1 MLLLVRHLTH
11 MRYPQGAAGV
21 ALRLK
26 LFPQNHEGQK
36 VIDWHVEVDGEE
48 IAHTIVGGYGERFA
62 QWLAQGHR
70 DDLEIVA
77 HGRVETEDRAGIV
90 KGLRRAP
97 PPAVFLRAT
106 ALTGADDA
114 IHALGEGLAPGTN
127 ALAGLHALSQK
138 VRGALPYRS
147 GVTGSVTSAAAAL
160 AGEGGVCQDHTHI
173 FIAAA
178 RARGVPAR
186 YVAGYLLASEE
197 EHQQFET
204 HAWAEAYLD
213 DLGWVGFD
221 VANGVSPTDHYIRLC
236 TGLDADDAAPVRGI
250 VTGGGPAGWT
260 RDVRIAHGEGDIET
274 IQQQQQQ
281 QQQQ

>member
-1 MLLLVRHLTH
+1 MLLVVRHLTH
-11 MRYPQGAAGV
+11 MRYPQGAAGL

-26 LFPQNHEGQK
+26 LFPQSHDGQR
-36 VIDWHVEVDGEE
+36 VIDWHVEVDGQEVTQS
-48 IAHTIVGGYGERFA
+48 TIGGYGERFA

-77 HGRVETEDRAGIV
+77 QGRVETEDRAGIV

-97 PPAVFLRAT
+97 PPAIFLRET
-106 ALTGADDA
+106 ALTSPDDA
-114 IHALGEGLAPGTN
+114 IRALGDGLAPGAE
-127 ALAGLHALSQK
+127 ALAGLHMLSQK
-138 VRGALPYRS
+138 VREALPYRGGITDS
-147 GVTGSVTSAAAAL
+147 ATSAADAL
-160 AGEGGVCQDHTHI
+160 AGDGGVCQDHTHI

-178 RARGVPAR
+178 RAQGVPAR
-186 YVAGYLLASEE
+186 YVAGYLLASDE

-204 HAWAEAYLD
+204 HAWAEVHVG

-221 VANGVSPTDHYIRLC
+221 IANGVSPTDHYVRLC

-250 VTGGGPAGWT
+250 VTGGGPGAVSA
-260 RDVRIAHGEGDIET
+260 DVRIAHGEGDIET